1 MVLVQARKVKNELSK
16 LGAPIALQKSPSSGS
31 YEYPPQSPAASGYP
45 MPGAGF
51 QGHPNYPP
59 PAGYPPAYPPP
70 GYMPYPPPDAAPKQL
85 ESATSEMAEMKRQLD
100 EAASQAKIAE
110 MERQLHAEKM
120 KNDMRKEI
128 DMSSRLAATEAA
140 QRVGSGGAPI
150 VVNNN
155 NSSATGAAGGGA
167 GAGAAEVMSPDF
179 VPVYR
184 APSGNIMVPT
194 QSQPVVYLATEKY
207 CGPWSWLVGCCILPC
222 VCCCPID
229 TRPVSNPSAV
239 TVVRK

>member
-1 MVLVQARKVKNELSK
+1 
-16 LGAPIALQKSPSSGS
+16 LGAPITTSSSTLARGGSSGS
-31 YEYPPQSPAASGYP
+31 FHYPRAPASGYP
-45 MPGAGF
+45 LPANGI
-51 QGHPNYPP
+51 PP
-59 PAGYPPAYPPP
+59 PAGYPTAYPEPN
-70 GYMPYPPPDAAPKQL
+70 YAPYQTQSMQSQQFAPQNIEAANSTEL
-85 ESATSEMAEMKRQLD
+85 AAMKRQLE
-100 EAASQAKIAE
+100 EAASQAKITE

-167 GAGAAEVMSPDF
+167 GAGAAEGMSPDF